1 MKRSTIKQASA
12 KQKIELALRV
22 KLKKELIEKQDGK
35 CAQCGKHLTYY
46 NETADSFPHLS
57 HKKRLSAGGK
67 TDDKNCS
74 VICSQ
79 CHSNE
84 EHHLN
89 NKYGEMPKWSNH
101 A

>member
-1 MKRSTIKQASA
+1 MRRISPKHRK
-12 KQKIELALRV
+12 ELALRV
-22 KLKKELIEKQDGK
+22 KLKKELIEKQGGK
-35 CAQCGKHLTYY
+35 CAHCGKHLTYY

-74 VICSQ
+74 VICAQ

-89 NKYGEMPKWSNH
+89 NIYNEQPKWTTGVEG
-101 A
+101 